1 VHKGIDEFQEE
12 RAGNP
17 CVWFKNGMSR
27 QSDPFEQMTGT
38 HPLFQEV
45 GADIHKLTG
54 SMGIRRKSHLGR
66 NTKIPVVKWQ
76 ALSLFPPVYIQVWL
90 NYNLFRSLKLRKYF
104 RRPFSPS
111 CTAWKER
118 LRLIVMTR
126 WNQSSGDN
134 KKRHPFGTLSITMKS
149 FLCSNTVLEG
159 IKKFME
165 RDSYKQR
172 KTQTNPMYGSEK
184 LPKPERIYVYPF
196 AATHADLP
204 AWSSAAKQHDP
215 PGEPQS
221 PEHIE
226 VGRKLGIT
234 VAEELVSEIQQMG
247 LSSLVAD
254 KQTSPRIN
262 DLLLVGYFGTFEE
275 GSALKR
281 MAIGFGSGGAELKTA
296 VEGYQMTNEGFRQLG
311 AGKLQAGGGKT
322 PGVVLPIVVLAAT
335 ANPIGLVVGGVAK
348 VYGEV
353 SGKDTIE
360 GEGKRTAEAI
370 AEHLRGKF
378 KEQGWIR

>member
-1 VHKGIDEFQEE
+1 
-12 RAGNP
+12 
-17 CVWFKNGMSR
+17 
-27 QSDPFEQMTGT
+27 
-38 HPLFQEV
+38 
-45 GADIHKLTG
+45 
-54 SMGIRRKSHLGR
+54 
-66 NTKIPVVKWQ
+66 
-76 ALSLFPPVYIQVWL
+76 
-90 NYNLFRSLKLRKYF
+90 
-104 RRPFSPS
+104 
-111 CTAWKER
+111 
-118 LRLIVMTR
+118 
-126 WNQSSGDN
+126 
-134 KKRHPFGTLSITMKS
+134 MKS

-172 KTQTNPMYGSEK
+172 KTQIPSTHRRSIMKSLTGMVLGVFAFTLASGCSSTKITETNPMYGSEK

-370 AEHLRGKF
+370 AEHLRVKF